1 MVCAWVDAADEEEG
15 ESEQE
20 EEDIFE
26 LEGQTE
32 QLHLSPQAQ
41 PASAPERLQGRG
53 GWEGAAGG
61 DCPTHTQVP
70 LIHKSKCS
78 LPRFQALMHMKETA
92 PQFPCKPL

>member
-1 MVCAWVDAADEEEG
+1 MCAWADAADEEEG

-61 DCPTHTQVP
+61 DCPTLTHVQVQPAP
-70 LIHKSKCS
+70 LSSPDAHE
-78 LPRFQALMHMKETA
+78 RDRTA
-92 PQFPCKPL
+92 IPV